1 MVRTSSRLRELPLKV
16 RECMP
21 SPEKS
26 HKKTQSNGIAND
38 KVFFDYDTVAVCN
51 CTTALMALV
60 HFCGF
65 PDDCDEWRPAA
76 SLPDVV
82 NRHSGEMDCSRITAP
97 LCPARLK
104 VVKSRRVTRSCGPP
118 VECPLATQ
126 FLKNMV
132 VSPLT
137 KQKRPNPPVP
147 IFPPSPPSAPPSP
160 PPSPPFPPFSPP
172 SPPPLP
178 FRLSQS
184 TPVRVDRGSVIYAD
198 PVLSLAIANSL
209 RDTLPPREPFVR
221 VPDMCDFIQTLTDN
235 INLTMSHSFGRG
247 FWNSDDAAT
256 WKLIREEVVLSLEAA
271 LHNPTE
277 LAIFQACSDL
287 LLAPGRLLSFL
298 GFVPPDPMDK
308 PKRNPDDIA
317 VKLASDAVSRGE
329 SGKAL
334 RILTGNGAA
343 PHTEEQLLRTS
354 SLFPLPVRVV
364 TYTPTDDVVLIDPL
378 GITKMFRQLVSSPE
392 PASPDV
398 FGWDPTLFRDVDGS
412 RFTSVVTRFLYAYV
426 GWSHAPPICAQL
438 FASSKVISIFKLPEA
453 ERALLPDDKKMGIR
467 PIGGQCLFGKMI
479 DRQVLDTDDGRKFKA
494 SVSPI
499 QQAFNS
505 RGVISIPTAALGA
518 LNSGYAIAKGDVSNA
533 YQEICRQAALDNLK
547 KVSPALANYFSRAL
561 LQSIPLFTK
570 DVDGFVVVIWSATG
584 APQGSVS
591 GNIVYTAGVSKI
603 YEILQLEYPKFF
615 LLAAT
620 DDLTQFLK
628 PEVDTPEAWQ
638 DQYVLLSKFLH
649 RYTQLAWDMC
659 SLRQNLSK
667 SAIILPLNAPHPLPE
682 VLDLFPE
689 GFKFHHVSNA
699 SQQGVAFP
707 NRTDGM
713 VICGAPVGSAFYI
726 NEFVKWKMNAA
737 IQKIQ
742 AIGNFG
748 RSDIIPTPKHA
759 AFKLLASSG
768 TKLLSYVGAAVPPQY
783 TVSHFKKFDNVVRN
797 TFLGLLYPDSVLAIT
812 ERIERSY
819 HRATLSIAKGGLG
832 LLKASVSAASSW
844 WTNLRALQTSPT
856 LYPFLQGL
864 EVYVPDAID
873 NISKDVGGG
882 DSVAWLNLAPHFLV
896 EVDGQAP
903 DPPPKGQLKEF
914 LLACSNYQH
923 LLVKDKFAPENAA
936 QYGPLT
942 KSDVIS
948 YHSRSNLNIVFND
961 KRIKNLSND
970 QFVKLTT
977 VFLGLPPTQD
987 RGNAENVEGF
997 DYPVEFCMVAH
1008 GKNNTAFLDANA
1020 DHHSGSCPS
1029 AAASVYQRHTNL
1041 TTVLIKFAVEAGAT
1055 YLREPSSHKL
1065 FQGHLS
1071 AGQCAKL
1078 FPKKTP
1084 KGYKEQAKVIVDLL
1098 SQATVDKAKIADLT
1112 SKLTPLDPANSAS
1125 LRLDLALFNPSN
1137 QKAFLIDGSFIHT
1150 SCPGYRDGEF
1160 KDLSKRLESA
1170 AQAAKMKST
1179 EPLRW
1184 EPSLTIAG
1192 KAKKKVDHYAPV
1204 MQILKFLERDNRVA
1218 ENHSFVP
1225 FIVSSLGELSREAFC
1240 LMEEI
1245 IAMYRHRVTLCEE
1258 VAFPLLPNQAVA
1270 DFRYRF
1276 KLAVMRVAAV
1286 GLANIACTGGLPSG
1300 NRALHAVY

>member
-1 MVRTSSRLRELPLKV
+1 MIRASSRVLKKPQKV
-16 RECMP
+16 RECEP

-26 HKKTQSNGIAND
+26 NKKAQTQNKNHAND
-38 KVFFDYDTVAVCN
+38 KVYTYDTVAVCT
-51 CTTALMALV
+51 CTDDLMVLI
-60 HFCGF
+60 HFCDHSDRF
-65 PDDCDEWRPAA
+65 DEWRFA
-76 SLPDVV
+76 SELPDPYQ
-82 NRHSGEMDCSRITAP
+82 RHKSEVHCCSNTAP

-104 VVKSRRVTRSCGPP
+104 NAKRRGPAIVLEP
-118 VECPLATQ
+118 ADFDVDCPLAAQ
-126 FLKNMV
+126 FLNNLV
-132 VSPLT
+132 VSPLP
-137 KQKRPNPPVP
+137 KQKLPKPPVP
-147 IFPPSPPSAPPSP
+147 IFLPPYSP
-160 PPSPPFPPFSPP
+160 PPPSSPPPASPFPCSPP
-172 SPPPLP
+172 SP
-178 FRLSQS
+178 LSLLS
-184 TPVRVDRGSVIYAD
+184 PVRAGRDGVVFAN
-198 PVLSLAIANSL
+198 PVLSLAIADSL
-209 RDTLPPREPFVR
+209 RDILPPREPFDH
-221 VPDMCDFIQTLTDN
+221 VPDMLDFIHTLTDN
-235 INLTMSHSFGRG
+235 INLTISHSFGRG
-247 FWNSDDAAT
+247 FWNSDGAVT
-256 WKLIREEVVLSLEAA
+256 WKLIREEVILSLEDA
-271 LHNPTE
+271 LKDPTE
-277 LAIFQACSDL
+277 LAIFQACCDL

-298 GFVPPDPMDK
+298 GFVPPDPDDK
-308 PKRNPDDIA
+308 PKRNSEDVA

-343 PHTEEQLLRTS
+343 PHTEEQLVRTS
-354 SLFPLPVRVV
+354 ALFPLPLRVV
-364 TYTPTDDVVLIDPL
+364 TYTPTEDVVLIDPL

-392 PASPDV
+392 PAAPDV
-398 FGWDPTLFRDVDGS
+398 FGWDPTLFRDIDGS

-453 ERALLPDDKKMGIR
+453 ERVLLPDDKNMGIR

-479 DRQVLDTDDGRKFKA
+479 DRQVLDTDDGRAFKA
-494 SVSPI
+494 SVLPI

-505 RGVISIPTAALGA
+505 RGVISVPTAALGA
-518 LNSGYAIAKGDVSNA
+518 LKSGFAIAKGDVSNA

-547 KVSPALANYFSRAL
+547 EVSPALANYFSRAL

-570 DVDGFVVVIWSATG
+570 DVDGFVNVIWSATG

-603 YEILQLEYPKFF
+603 YKILQLEYPKFF
-615 LLAAT
+615 LMAAT
-620 DDLTQFLK
+620 DDLTQFFK
-628 PEVDTPEAWQ
+628 PETDTPEAWQ

-649 RYTQLAWDMC
+649 RYTELAWNMC

-667 SAIILPLNAPHPLPE
+667 SAIVLPSNAPHPSTE
-682 VLDLFPE
+682 VLALFPA
-689 GFKFHHVSNA
+689 GFKFHHVSNS
-699 SQQGVAFP
+699 SQQGVVFP

-713 VICGAPVGSAFYI
+713 VICGAPVGSDFYI
-726 NEFVKWKMNAA
+726 HEFVRWKMNAA

-742 AIGNFG
+742 AISNFG

-768 TKLLSYVGAAVPPQY
+768 TKLLSYIGAAVPPQY

-797 TFLGLLYPDSVLAIT
+797 AFLGLLYPDRVEIT

-844 WTNLRALQTSPT
+844 WTNLRALQASH
-856 LYPFLQGL
+856 LIYPFLQGL
-864 EVYVPDAID
+864 DVYVPDAIAF
-873 NISKDVGGG
+873 ISQDVGGD

-914 LLACSNYQH
+914 LIACSNYQH
-923 LLVKDKFAPENAA
+923 LLVKSKFAPENVALS
-936 QYGPLT
+936 GSLT

-948 YHSRSNLNIVFND
+948 YHARSNLNIVFND

-977 VFLGLPPTQD
+977 IFLGLPPTQD
-987 RGNAENVEGF
+987 RGNAEKVEGF
-997 DYPVEFCMVAH
+997 DYPVEFCMTAH
-1008 GKNNTAFLDANA
+1008 GKSKKAFLDANA

-1029 AAASVYQRHTNL
+1029 AAASVCQRHTNL

-1055 YLREPSSHKL
+1055 YLREPPTHKL
-1065 FQGHLS
+1065 FQGLLPVS
-1071 AGQCAKL
+1071 QCAKL
-1078 FPKKTP
+1078 FPKSTP
-1084 KGYKEQAKVIVDLL
+1084 KDYNAKAKVIVDLL

-1112 SKLTPLDPANSAS
+1112 SKLPQLDPANSAS

-1137 QKAFLIDGSFIHT
+1137 LKAFLIDGSFIHP
-1150 SCPGYRDGEF
+1150 SCSAYRDAEF
-1160 KDLSKRLESA
+1160 KDVSKRLESA

-1184 EPSLTIAG
+1184 EPSLTIDG
-1192 KAKKKVDHYAPV
+1192 KAKLKVGKYAPV
-1204 MQILKFLERDNRVA
+1204 MQILKFFERDNRVA

-1245 IAMYRHRVTLCEE
+1245 VAMYRHRVTLCEE

-1276 KLAVMRVAAV
+1276 KLAVMRVTAV
-1286 GLANIACTGGLPSG
+1286 GLANIACTAGLPFG
-1300 NRALHAVY
+1300 NRALYVDY